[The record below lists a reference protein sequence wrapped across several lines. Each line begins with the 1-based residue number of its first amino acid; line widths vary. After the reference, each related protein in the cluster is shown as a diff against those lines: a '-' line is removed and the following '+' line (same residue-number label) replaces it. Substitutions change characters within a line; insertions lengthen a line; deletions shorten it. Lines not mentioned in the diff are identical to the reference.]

1 MNKRLRE
8 WLRRQAVRMYRVPSP
23 TYNHASSRNLR
34 RFGME
39 TSTQVRGGG
48 VRILNVGG
56 GGREFPAETV
66 DGGVQAAMLNVDV
79 EQHQGVECVADAAR
93 LPFASGVFCG
103 AVSTAVLEHVR
114 RPDAAVAEV
123 ARVCTPGSL
132 VYIEVPFLQG
142 FHASPS
148 DYQRYTSSGVA
159 EMLRDFENVEV
170 GVCVGPSSAL
180 SWVLRGYLKGLLSG
194 FGRDNLRERLA
205 EFVAAWLTVPIKFL
219 DRIVAD
225 RPAAE
230 DLASGFYAFARV
242 ARPNKT

>member
-1 MNKRLRE
+1 MNDGPRR
-8 WLRRQAVRMYRVPSP
+8 WLRRHVLRMYRVPSP
-23 TYNHASSRNLR
+23 TYNHASPRNLR
-34 RFGME
+34 RFGAE
-39 TSTQVRGGG
+39 LSAQVRGGG
-48 VRILNVGG
+48 LRILNVGG
-56 GGREFPAETV
+56 GGREFPPETV
-66 DGGVQAAMLNVDV
+66 DGCMRGAMLNVDV
-79 EQHQGVECVADAAR
+79 EQHRGVACVADAAR

-114 RPDAAVAEV
+114 RPDAAVAEI

-159 EMLRDFENVEV
+159 ELLRDFENVEV

-180 SWVLRGYLKGLLSG
+180 SWILRGYLKGLLSG
-194 FGRDNLRERLA
+194 FSRGNLRERLA
-205 EFVAAWLTVPIKFL
+205 EFVAAWLTVPVKFL

-242 ARPNKT
+242 SRPHKT